1 MNDEQIDKLL
11 SEIDDIARDVDLY
24 EYGLPIMNTR
34 ATKKMHQAVRNWLL
48 QQSEAIVSADLLTI
62 VIPEEWY
69 K

>member
-1 MNDEQIDKLL
+1 MNDQQIDKLL
-11 SEIDDIARDVDLY
+11 KELDDIARTADRW
-24 EYGLPIMNTR
+24 EYGLPIGTR
-34 ATKKMHQAVRNWLL
+34 ENKKLRQAVRNWLL